1 MNKRSIAVFF
11 IVLFVPLICYFTVRH
26 LSSSNLAL
34 PKHYFYDSITTSVVN
49 GKLKQDTVWHPLDNI
64 KLVNQLGDSV
74 QLDDVKGKIVVVNF
88 FFTRCPTI
96 CPSLTHNMKR
106 IADGV
111 TLKDITKR
119 IDNTKFHL
127 LSFSIDPERD
137 SVPVLKEYADR
148 YNVNHDIWWL
158 LTGDKKTIYDFVQ
171 EEIKLGL
178 QDGGIV
184 DDAFI
189 HSDRFVLIDRWG
201 VIRGYY
207 NGLEEK
213 ELAKLGEDITLL
225 LVEKDPSKP
234 SALFEKIKSLWPIY
248 LMVIAAVIVF
258 MIVMNKKSHL
268 KSPTDF

>member
-1 MNKRSIAVFF
+1 MNKKSILVFL
-11 IVLFVPLICYFTVRH
+11 IVLFVPILCYFTVRN

-34 PKHYFYDSITTSVVN
+34 PKHYFIDSVTTSVKN
-49 GKLKQDTVWHPLDNI
+49 GKIQYDTVWQQLSNI
-64 KLVNQLGDSV
+64 QLVNQLGDTIH
-74 QLDDVKGKIVVVNF
+74 LDTLRGKIIVANF
-88 FFTRCPTI
+88 FFTKCPTI

-111 TLKDITKR
+111 ALKDLTKR
-119 IDNTKFHL
+119 IDNSKFHL

-137 SVPVLKEYADR
+137 SVPVLKAYADHN
-148 YNVNHDIWWL
+148 NVNHDLWWL
-158 LTGDKKTIYDFVQ
+158 VTGDKKSIYDFVQ
-171 EEIKLGL
+171 NEIKLGL

-207 NGLEEK
+207 NGLDEK
-213 ELAKLGEDITLL
+213 ELSKLGEDITLL

-234 SALFEKIKSLWPIY
+234 SALLEKIKSIWPVYI
-248 LMVIAAVIVF
+248 LVVICIGIF
-258 MIVMNKKSHL
+258 MFVLSKKSHL
-268 KSPTDF
+268 KSPKDF